1 MKLLHTLQEYV
12 GTSAPNPPHVA
23 MVADDEKVLLKHQPT
38 ATLGTAGAPRH
49 YESIVN
55 AGSSIIY
62 CSARGDRDEPGA
74 GQPSVHIPVNS
85 GSQRNQVR
93 FVFCPKAVRR
103 HSPATMTAASQEEH
117 CHSPDG
123 VEVDHLA
130 RKKLI
135 FASILCLVFMI
146 LEIVGGLL
154 ANSLAVA
161 TDAAHLLTD
170 FASFMISLFSI
181 WLAHRPP
188 TKRMSFGWYRAEV
201 IGAVTSVLLIWVVTG
216 VLVYMAV
223 QRIVLQEYEIN
234 ATIMLIT
241 AGIGILVNIIMGVA
255 LQVGGVPHGHSHGA
269 HHAADD
275 DDAHLKDRANG
286 VAVLENGGSRP
297 GSAGTGGRGSGN
309 INVRAALIHVI
320 GDFLQSLG
328 VFVAAL
334 IIFFRPDY
342 RIADPLCTFLFS
354 VLVLLSTMAILREAL
369 TVLMEGKPSGI
380 DFREVLTLLAQQ
392 PGVHMVHNL
401 RIWALSMD
409 KIALSAHIVIR
420 PNEDAMQVLK
430 SCSRMIRSNYDIFEL
445 TLQIEEYHEVMD
457 DCAKCNDLR
466 N

>member
-1 MKLLHTLQEYV
+1 
-12 GTSAPNPPHVA
+12 
-23 MVADDEKVLLKHQPT
+23 MVADEEKTLLKHQQT
-38 ATLGTAGAPRH
+38 AALGTAGAQRH

-62 CSARGDRDEPGA
+62 CSARGDPDEPGA
-74 GQPSVHIPVNS
+74 GQPSIHLPVNS
-85 GSQRNQVR
+85 GSQAN
-93 FVFCPKAVRR
+93 
-103 HSPATMTAASQEEH
+103 QEEH

-216 VLVYMAV
+216 ILVYMAV
-223 QRIVLQEYEIN
+223 QRIILEEYEIN

-255 LQVGGVPHGHSHGA
+255 LQVGGVPHGHSHGSHGS
-269 HHAADD
+269 HHSGDD

-286 VAVLENGGSRP
+286 VAVIENGGSGP
-297 GSAGTGGRGSGN
+297 SSVGATARGSGN

-380 DFREVLTLLAQQ
+380 DFRQVLTLLAQQ

>member
-1 MKLLHTLQEYV
+1 
-12 GTSAPNPPHVA
+12 
-23 MVADDEKVLLKHQPT
+23 MVVDDEKMLLKHQQTSVSP
-38 ATLGTAGAPRH
+38 AVVPRH

-62 CSARGDRDEPGA
+62 CSARGDPDEPGA
-74 GQPSVHIPVNS
+74 GQPSIHMPVNS
-85 GSQRNQVR
+85 GSQ
-93 FVFCPKAVRR
+93 
-103 HSPATMTAASQEEH
+103 ASNEEH

-135 FASILCLVFMI
+135 FASVLCLLFMI

-216 VLVYMAV
+216 ILVYMAV
-223 QRIVLQEYEIN
+223 QRIVQQEYEIN

-255 LQVGGVPHGHSHGA
+255 LQVGGVPHGHSHGT
-269 HHAADD
+269 HHAGDD
-275 DDAHLKDRANG
+275 EDAHLKDTSNG
-286 VAVLENGGSRP
+286 VAVIENGGSRP
-297 GSAGTGGRGSGN
+297 HSGRGRGSGN

-354 VLVLLSTMAILREAL
+354 VLVLLSTITILREAL
-369 TVLMEGKPSGI
+369 TVLMEGKPSSI
-380 DFREVLTLLAQQ
+380 DFRQVLALLAQQ

>member
-1 MKLLHTLQEYV
+1 MLCTAWVESCVRRLVGDHAGGSNAGYLPLLHRKREASL
-12 GTSAPNPPHVA
+12 
-23 MVADDEKVLLKHQPT
+23 
-38 ATLGTAGAPRH
+38 AGSPRH

-62 CSARGDRDEPGA
+62 SARGGPDDSEGGGGGG
-74 GQPSVHIPVNS
+74 GQASMHMPLNNS
-85 GSQRNQVR
+85 SQ
-93 FVFCPKAVRR
+93 
-103 HSPATMTAASQEEH
+103 ASQEEH

-123 VEVDHLA
+123 VEIDHSA

-135 FASILCLVFMI
+135 IASILCLLFMI

-154 ANSLAVA
+154 ANSLAIA

-181 WLAHRPP
+181 WLAHRPA

-223 QRIVLQEYEIN
+223 QRIILEEYEIN

-241 AGIGILVNIIMGVA
+241 AGVGILVNIIMGVS
-255 LQVGGVPHGHSHGA
+255 LQVGGVPHGHSHGG
-269 HHAADD
+269 H
-275 DDAHLKDRANG
+275 
-286 VAVLENGGSRP
+286 GGSEHSDHGALAVKTDCN
-297 GSAGTGGRGSGN
+297 GSIDMEKASPQRAAVRSSRGSGN

-334 IIFFRPDY
+334 IIFFKPEY

-354 VLVLLSTMAILREAL
+354 VLVLLSTIAILREAL
-369 TVLMEGKPSGI
+369 TVLMEGKPSSI
-380 DFREVLTLLAQQ
+380 DFRQVLTLLAEQ

-420 PNEDAMQVLK
+420 PNEDAMQILK

-445 TLQIEEYHEVMD
+445 TLQVEEYHEIME

>member
-1 MKLLHTLQEYV
+1 
-12 GTSAPNPPHVA
+12 
-23 MVADDEKVLLKHQPT
+23 MVVDEEKELLKNQQPM
-38 ATLGTAGAPRH
+38 GPAGAPRH

-62 CSARGDRDEPGA
+62 CSARGDPDEPGA
-74 GQPSVHIPVNS
+74 GQASIHMPVNA
-85 GSQRNQVR
+85 GSQT
-93 FVFCPKAVRR
+93 
-103 HSPATMTAASQEEH
+103 SSEEH
-117 CHSPDG
+117 CHTSDG
-123 VEVDHLA
+123 VEVDYLA

-135 FASILCLVFMI
+135 FASVLCLLFMI

-223 QRIVLQEYEIN
+223 QRIILEEYEIN

-255 LQVGGVPHGHSHGA
+255 LQVGGVPHGHSHGG
-269 HHAADD
+269 HHSEAVDETQ
-275 DDAHLKDRANG
+275 LKAGANG
-286 VAVLENGGSRP
+286 GVADVESGSRP
-297 GSAGTGGRGSGN
+297 SSAGGTARGSGN

-320 GDFLQSLG
+320 GDFLQSVG

-354 VLVLLSTMAILREAL
+354 VLVLLSTVAILREAL
-369 TVLMEGKPSGI
+369 TVLMEGKPSSI
-380 DFREVLTLLAQQ
+380 DFRQVLTLLAQQ

-420 PNEDAMQVLK
+420 PNEDAMQILK

-445 TLQIEEYHEVMD
+445 TLQVEEYHEVMD

-466 N
+466 S

>member
-1 MKLLHTLQEYV
+1 MVHDEEKAILKRE
-12 GTSAPNPPHVA
+12 AP
-23 MVADDEKVLLKHQPT
+23 L
-38 ATLGTAGAPRH
+38 AGAGSPRH

-62 CSARGDRDEPGA
+62 SARGGPDESEGGGGGGT
-74 GQPSVHIPVNS
+74 GQASLHMPLNN
-85 GSQRNQVR
+85 GSQ
-93 FVFCPKAVRR
+93 
-103 HSPATMTAASQEEH
+103 ASQEEEH
-117 CHSPDG
+117 CHTPDG
-123 VEVDHLA
+123 AEIDHSA

-135 FASILCLVFMI
+135 IASVLCLLFMI

-154 ANSLAVA
+154 ANSLAIA

-181 WLAHRPP
+181 WLAHRPA

-223 QRIVLQEYEIN
+223 QRIILEEYEIN
-234 ATIMLIT
+234 ATIMLVT
-241 AGIGILVNIIMGVA
+241 AGVGILVNIIMGVS
-255 LQVGGVPHGHSHGA
+255 LQVGGVPHGHSHGGHSDSEHSDHGA
-269 HHAADD
+269 VTVKSDCNGSVDIEKSSQHRAA
-275 DDAHLKDRANG
+275 LSSK
-286 VAVLENGGSRP
+286 
-297 GSAGTGGRGSGN
+297 RGSGN

-334 IIFFRPDY
+334 IIFFKPEY

-354 VLVLLSTMAILREAL
+354 LLVLLSTVAILREAL
-369 TVLMEGKPSGI
+369 TVLMEGKPSSI
-380 DFREVLTLLAQQ
+380 DFRQVLTLLAQQ
-392 PGVHMVHNL
+392 PGVYMVHNL

-445 TLQIEEYHEVMD
+445 TLQVEEYHEIME

>member
-1 MKLLHTLQEYV
+1 
-12 GTSAPNPPHVA
+12 
-23 MVADDEKVLLKHQPT
+23 MVVDEEKELLKHQQPM
-38 ATLGTAGAPRH
+38 GPAGAPRR

-62 CSARGDRDEPGA
+62 CSARGDPDEPGT
-74 GQPSVHIPVNS
+74 GQPSLHMPVNG
-85 GSQRNQVR
+85 GSQT
-93 FVFCPKAVRR
+93 
-103 HSPATMTAASQEEH
+103 SSEEH
-117 CHSPDG
+117 CHTLDD
-123 VEVDHLA
+123 VEVDYLA

-135 FASILCLVFMI
+135 FASVLCLLFMI

-223 QRIVLQEYEIN
+223 QRIILQEYEIN

-255 LQVGGVPHGHSHGA
+255 LQVGGVPHGHSHGGHGEA
-269 HHAADD
+269 VDEAQ
-275 DDAHLKDRANG
+275 LKTHANG
-286 VAVLENGGSRP
+286 SATDIEGGSRP
-297 GSAGTGGRGSGN
+297 NSAGSTARGSGN

-320 GDFLQSLG
+320 GDFLQSVG

-354 VLVLLSTMAILREAL
+354 VLVLLSTVAILREAL
-369 TVLMEGKPSGI
+369 TVLMEGKPSSI
-380 DFREVLTLLAQQ
+380 DFRQVLTLLAQQ

-420 PNEDAMQVLK
+420 PNEDAMQILK

-445 TLQIEEYHEVMD
+445 TLQVEEYHEVMD

-466 N
+466 S